1 MKYKTVGLQGEVQ
14 AKDLQLE
21 ICKNT
26 IDHRRKRYIDH
37 ARDPGKDNVIII
49 VRKLTTSCTNK
60 YHDL

>member
-1 MKYKTVGLQGEVQ
+1 MKYKTAGLQGEVQ
-14 AKDLQLE
+14 AKEQQLE

-26 IDHRRKRYIDH
+26 IDHVRERYIDH
-37 ARDPGKDNVIII
+37 ARDPGKDNIIII